1 MITSLNNLEITE
13 NDLLSLSVTLS
24 KPRQLQW
31 MKDDHIIL
39 LDDKRIKA
47 EVDVTGLEY
56 NLTIANVSV
65 KDSGDFTARVD
76 DRDYGVISSVSRVSV
91 KGMK

>member
-1 MITSLNNLEITE
+1 M
-13 NDLLSLSVTLS
+13 SVTLS

-31 MKDDHIIL
+31 IKDDHIIL
-39 LDDKRIKA
+39 PDDERIKTD
-47 EVDVTGLEY
+47 VDVTGLEY

-65 KDSGDFTARVD
+65 KDSGDFTARVND
-76 DRDYGVISSVSRVSV
+76 GDYGVITCVSRVSV